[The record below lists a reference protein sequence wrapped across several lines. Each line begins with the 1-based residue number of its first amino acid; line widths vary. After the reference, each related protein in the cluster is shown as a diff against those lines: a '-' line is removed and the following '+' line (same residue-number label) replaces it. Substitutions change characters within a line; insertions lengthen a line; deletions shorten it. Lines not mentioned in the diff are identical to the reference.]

1 MVLEGVVSSKGIPQS
16 RNWQSFD
23 LHFDFDFDITY
34 AQSMREL
41 SRFYASPVY
50 RGGMLVDKTLLKCVL
65 GVPHL
70 LKDKEK
76 TIFRQML
83 EDIEHGKVIGLSK
96 AQRSWVQGV
105 YDDHDLKTYYETH
118 PIPAKVWIREAP
130 PVKYSWEGN
139 LPLKPPG
146 RK

>member
-1 MVLEGVVSSKGIPQS
+1 
-16 RNWQSFD
+16 
-23 LHFDFDFDITY
+23 
-34 AQSMREL
+34 
-41 SRFYASPVY
+41 
-50 RGGMLVDKTLLKCVL
+50 MLVDKTLLKCVL

-105 YDDHDLKTYYETH
+105 YDDHDLKT
-118 PIPAKVWIREAP
+118 
-130 PVKYSWEGN
+130 
-139 LPLKPPG
+139 
-146 RK
+146 